1 MESLIEQI
9 ILQMPVVAVLLFIVF
24 KQEKRMDDLMDSVLN
39 CLNSQKKTENDHTYT
54 YPEK

>member
-1 MESLIEQI
+1 MNELIEQLI
-9 ILQMPVVAVLLFIVF
+9 MQFPVIAIMLFIMG

-39 CLNSQKKTENDHTYT
+39 CLNSQKKTENEHTYT